1 MIERL
6 LLFGATGDL
15 AGRFLLPALAE
26 LYDEGK
32 LPDGFRVVGTAR
44 EDWDDE
50 TFRRHVSRQLEQHA
64 ASDVSAASREA
75 LVRSLR
81 YWKVDFNDQTSV
93 AEAVAVASGEPVAGA
108 RAEPVAA
115 YLALP
120 AAVFASAVRALGMV
134 GLPSMTSTLTPAPT
148 GMRWTSKGVRA

>member
-6 LLFGATGDL
+6 ELFGATGDL

-32 LPDGFRVVGTAR
+32 LPDDFRVVGAAV

-50 TFRRHVSRQLEQHA
+50 TFRSHVTRRLEQHA
-64 ASDVSAASREA
+64 SGDVSAASREA

-81 YWKVDFNDQTSV
+81 YRKVDFKDRTSV
-93 AEAVAVASGEPVAGA
+93 AEVVAEASGESPAGA
-108 RAEPVAA
+108 QAQP
-115 YLALP
+115 
-120 AAVFASAVRALGMV
+120 
-134 GLPSMTSTLTPAPT
+134 
-148 GMRWTSKGVRA
+148 